1 MRSVFATFYNLQGPA
16 RLSRLG
22 NLDPILLLKVIPAF
36 FKWGKPPTAFLAG
49 PGFFE

>member
-22 NLDPILLLKVIPAF
+22 NLDPILLLKVIPTLI
-36 FKWGKPPTAFLAG
+36 KWWEPPATFISR